1 MNPDLVVIN
10 HLGALGTGWYGI
22 KTAVVG
28 MAVVFVALVMLIG
41 IIKLIGIFSGTKE
54 KPAPALA
61 VQQAAP
67 AAAAQPGRTEAEQ
80 AGSRD
85 QAGSN
90 DQAEGAIDP
99 QLLAAITA
107 AVYAMLEEEK
117 KPCGMIEKQG
127 AFAGN
132 AWAQKGREA
141 LMAKRLTV

>member
-22 KTAVVG
+22 KTAFVG

-41 IIKLIGIFSGTKE
+41 IIKLMGIAFGTKE

-61 VQQAAP
+61 VAQTAQAAQAAP
-67 AAAAQPGRTEAEQ
+67 AAAGQPIRTEAEQ
-80 AGSRD
+80 AGS
-85 QAGSN
+85 N
-90 DQAEGAIDP
+90 DQAEAIDP
-99 QLLAAITA
+99 QVLAVITA

-117 KPCGMIEKQG
+117 RPCGMIEKQG
-127 AFAGN
+127 AFAGK

>member
-10 HLGALGTGWYGI
+10 HLGPLGTGWYGI
-22 KTAVVG
+22 KTAVIG

-80 AGSRD
+80 AGS
-85 QAGSN
+85 N

-127 AFAGN
+127 AFAGK

>member
-22 KTAVVG
+22 KTAVIG

-41 IIKLIGIFSGTKE
+41 IIRLIGIFSGTKE

-61 VQQAAP
+61 AQQAAP
-67 AAAAQPGRTEAEQ
+67 AASAQPEQTEAEQ
-80 AGSRD
+80 AGSN
-85 QAGSN
+85 G
-90 DQAEGAIDP
+90 QAEGAIDP
-99 QLLAAITA
+99 QVLAAITA

-117 KPCGMIEKQG
+117 KPCSMIEKQG
-127 AFAGN
+127 AFAGK

-141 LMAKRLTV
+141 LMGKRLTV